1 MRLNKIMK
9 ASILAICFSVFSLY
23 NLFAQVE
30 DPVRFKMNI
39 EKLENST
46 YELIFEAEIDDKWHL
61 YGQYFDL
68 GGPRPLYFSF
78 DENENYILIDSVA
91 ELGDVIH

>member
-1 MRLNKIMK
+1 
-9 ASILAICFSVFSLY
+9 
-23 NLFAQVE
+23 
-30 DPVRFKMNI
+30 MNI

-78 DENENYILIDSVA
+78 DENENYRLIDSVA
-91 ELGDVIH
+91 ELGDVIHEYDDVFEVMLHILLQAKFVQKLKF